1 MNRMKKLLASILA
14 VSTCISMLAC
24 TVTATDVAL
33 QPDAQSITV
42 GSETETVDLTTGW
55 RYLDNNT
62 DPAGDAAA
70 AGYDRLSW
78 TRADY
83 DDSSWKTAAGTF
95 GAKNGGIA
103 NLGAGYTDVDFTPS
117 VLLNQYINGVSG
129 DDIPA
134 FFFRTTFQVK
144 DASAITKLLGTLYY
158 DDAAIVYV
166 NGEKVA
172 SFDEPNGGYASN
184 LSYGGSNAGAPKTG
198 EIAVS
203 NPTMLVDGTNVLA
216 VELHQGRASSSDIYL
231 AVKELTASAEPE
243 SNELEVDSL
252 TVNIGATEDCLGIT
266 WYDTS
271 SEAAVLHFDGKD
283 YTAEVKQAS
292 KTGYYVNH
300 VDLSGLKASTK
311 YTYTISAGGKT
322 SKEYSYQ
329 TPAFGGDSFSF
340 AAVGD
345 PQLYYSSLDK
355 NIEGWTK
362 TVNEVL
368 SDGTDYSFLFSLGDQ
383 INEYYAADGSNLS
396 KVETEYS
403 GFFRNENLSS
413 IALATL
419 VGNHD
424 NGNNSTLYTEH
435 FQMPGV
441 TSYGQNREGDGDYSF
456 TYGGVQFMVLNT
468 SNLSIADHK
477 AFLEETLKKNPDA
490 NWNVVCFHK
499 SMYSVASHV
508 TEDDIVQL
516 RTGLSPI
523 FKQLGIDVVLQGHD
537 HVYARSYIMGGEDGM
552 TADVQKTEDG
562 KALTDIYQPD
572 GVQYVTLNSGSGSKF
587 YNITNEA
594 FTYTAV
600 QNQEKVPNYSK
611 VEVTPDTFTVTTYRT
626 SDQSVVDT
634 FTLHKKAESKEL
646 NVEDLVVNIG
656 ATEDTVTVSWYDQNN
671 TDETL
676 TFDGKEYK
684 ASAAAVD
691 KKGYYVHR
699 AEVSGLKEKS
709 DYTYTIQCGEKTTKE
724 YSYHTGSFGDSF
736 TFAAVGDPQLYAKSL
751 SSNIEGWTKTVNEV
765 LSDGTDYS
773 FLFSMG
779 DQINEYYAADGSN
792 VDKVESEYTGFFT
805 PDGLSS
811 MALATAVGNHDNG
824 NNSKLYTDHF
834 SLPNTTDYGAV
845 GTGDGDYSFTY
856 GGVQF
861 MVLNTSNLSIAEH
874 KAFLEET
881 LKNNPNANWNVV
893 CFHKS
898 MYSVASHVTEDD
910 IVQLRTGLS
919 PIFKQLGIDVVLQG
933 HDHVYARSYIMG
945 GEDGMTAD
953 VQKTEDGKALT
964 DIYQPDG
971 VQYVTLN
978 SGSGSKF
985 YNITNEAFTY
995 TAVQN
1000 QEKVPNYSKVEVTPD
1015 TFTVTTYRT
1024 SDQSVV
1030 DTFTLHKDQKK
1041 DPENPDQPEEPE
1053 KPEKQPCDGGD
1064 KCPSKV
1070 FTDVDQ
1076 KEYYHEAVDQLY
1088 TDGIMVGCGNGHYGV
1103 GEPMTRGMIVS
1114 VLYRM
1119 AGSPEVTGTTSFTD
1133 LQKGAYYVN
1142 AVTWAAENGVA
1153 YGISETEFAPEQSAT
1168 RQQMAAFLYR
1178 YAKLQGMDVSKQDDL
1193 SAYKDIGTVDQYAKP
1208 AVAWAVEN
1216 GILFGTEKDTLSPN
1230 MTLPREQC
1238 AAMIYRLRNA
1248 A

>member
-1 MNRMKKLLASILA
+1 MNRIKKLLASILA
-14 VSTCISMLAC
+14 VTTCISMLAC
-24 TVTATDVAL
+24 TVSATDVEL
-33 QPDAQSITV
+33 QPSVQTVTV

-70 AGYDRLSW
+70 EGYDRLSW
-78 TRADY
+78 TKADY

-117 VLLNQYINGVSG
+117 VLLSQYIGGVSG
-129 DDIPA
+129 DDIPT
-134 FFFRTTFQVK
+134 FFFRTTFQVR
-144 DASAITKLLGTLYY
+144 DASAVTKLLGTLYY

-166 NGEKVA
+166 NGKKVA
-172 SFDEPNGGYASN
+172 SFDEPSGGYASN

-198 EIAVS
+198 EIAVTDTS
-203 NPTMLVDGTNVLA
+203 MLVDGTNVLA

-231 AVKELTASAEPE
+231 AVKELTASTEPE
-243 SNELEVDSL
+243 SNELAVDSL

-266 WYDTS
+266 WYDTNS
-271 SEAAVLHFDGKD
+271 DAAVLHFGGKD

-300 VDLSGLKASTK
+300 VDLSGLEPSTK
-311 YTYTISAGGKT
+311 YTYTISVGGKT
-322 SKEYSYQ
+322 SKEYSYE
-329 TPAFGGDSFSF
+329 TPAFGTESFSF

-345 PQLYYSSLDK
+345 PQLYANNLDA

-368 SDGTDYSFLFSLGDQ
+368 TDGTDYSFLFSLGDQ
-383 INEYYAADGSNLS
+383 INEYYAADGSNLD

-403 GFFRNENLSS
+403 GFFNNENLSS

-508 TEDDIVQL
+508 TEGDIVQL

-634 FTLHKKAESKEL
+634 FTLHKE
-646 NVEDLVVNIG
+646 
-656 ATEDTVTVSWYDQNN
+656 
-671 TDETL
+671 
-676 TFDGKEYK
+676 
-684 ASAAAVD
+684 
-691 KKGYYVHR
+691 
-699 AEVSGLKEKS
+699 
-709 DYTYTIQCGEKTTKE
+709 
-724 YSYHTGSFGDSF
+724 
-736 TFAAVGDPQLYAKSL
+736 
-751 SSNIEGWTKTVNEV
+751 
-765 LSDGTDYS
+765 
-773 FLFSMG
+773 
-779 DQINEYYAADGSN
+779 
-792 VDKVESEYTGFFT
+792 
-805 PDGLSS
+805 
-811 MALATAVGNHDNG
+811 
-824 NNSKLYTDHF
+824 
-834 SLPNTTDYGAV
+834 
-845 GTGDGDYSFTY
+845 
-856 GGVQF
+856 
-861 MVLNTSNLSIAEH
+861 
-874 KAFLEET
+874 
-881 LKNNPNANWNVV
+881 
-893 CFHKS
+893 
-898 MYSVASHVTEDD
+898 
-910 IVQLRTGLS
+910 
-919 PIFKQLGIDVVLQG
+919 
-933 HDHVYARSYIMG
+933 
-945 GEDGMTAD
+945 
-953 VQKTEDGKALT
+953 
-964 DIYQPDG
+964 
-971 VQYVTLN
+971 
-978 SGSGSKF
+978 
-985 YNITNEAFTY
+985 
-995 TAVQN
+995 
-1000 QEKVPNYSKVEVTPD
+1000 
-1015 TFTVTTYRT
+1015 
-1024 SDQSVV
+1024 
-1030 DTFTLHKDQKK
+1030 KK
-1041 DPENPDQPEEPE
+1041 DPENPDQPEDPE
-1053 KPEKQPCDGGD
+1053 KKPCDGGD

-1088 TDGIMVGCGNGHYGV
+1088 TKGIMIGCAEDSYGV
-1103 GEPMTRGMIVS
+1103 GLPMTRGMIVT

-1119 AGSPEVTGTTSFTD
+1119 AGSPEVTGTTRFTD
-1133 LQKGAYYVN
+1133 LQKDADYEK
-1142 AVTWAAENGVA
+1142 AVMWAEGNGIA
-1153 YGISETEFAPEQSAT
+1153 QGLSETQFAPEQTAT

-1178 YAKLQGMDVSKQDDL
+1178 YAKLQGMDVSSQKDLGGYVDYEKVDD
-1193 SAYKDIGTVDQYAKP
+1193 YAKP
-1208 AVAWAVEN
+1208 AMAWAVDT
-1216 GILFGTEKDTLSPN
+1216 GIILGTEKNTLSPR

-1238 AAMIYRLRNA
+1238 ATMLYRLLKA
-1248 A
+1248 V

>member
-1 MNRMKKLLASILA
+1 MNRIKKLLASILA
-14 VSTCISMLAC
+14 VTTCISMLAC
-24 TVTATDVAL
+24 TVSATDVEL
-33 QPDAQSITV
+33 QPSVQTVTV
-42 GSETETVDLTTGW
+42 GSETETVDLNTGW

-70 AGYDRLSW
+70 EGYDRLSW
-78 TRADY
+78 TKADY

-95 GAKNGGIA
+95 GAKKGGIA

-117 VLLNQYINGVSG
+117 VLLSQYINGNSG

-134 FFFRTTFQVK
+134 FFFRTTFRVE
-144 DASAITKLLGTLYY
+144 DAGAVTKLLGTLYY

-172 SFDEPNGGYASN
+172 SFDEPDGGYASN
-184 LSYGGSNAGAPKTG
+184 LSYGGSNEGAPKTG
-198 EIAVS
+198 EIAVTDTS
-203 NPTMLVDGTNVLA
+203 MLVDGTNVLA
-216 VELHQGRASSSDIYL
+216 VELHQGRAASSDIYL
-231 AVKELTASAEPE
+231 AVEKLTASTEPE
-243 SNELEVDSL
+243 SNELAVDSL

-266 WYDTS
+266 WYDTNPD
-271 SEAAVLHFDGKD
+271 AAVLHFGGKD
-283 YTAEVKQAS
+283 YTADVKPAS

-300 VDLSGLKASTK
+300 VDLSGLEPSTK
-311 YTYTISAGGKT
+311 YTYTISVGGKT
-322 SKEYSYQ
+322 SKEYSYE
-329 TPAFGGDSFSF
+329 TPAFGTESFSF

-345 PQLYYSSLDK
+345 PQLYAKSLNV

-362 TVNEVL
+362 TVNEIL
-368 SDGTDYSFLFSLGDQ
+368 ADGTDYSFLFSLGDQ
-383 INEYYAADGSNLS
+383 INEYYAADGSNLE
-396 KVETEYS
+396 KVEKEYS
-403 GFFRNENLSS
+403 GFFNNENLSS

-477 AFLEETLKKNPDA
+477 TFLEETLKKNPDA

-508 TEDDIVQL
+508 TEPDIEAL
-516 RTGLSPI
+516 RNGLSPI

-537 HVYARSYIMGGEDGM
+537 HVYARSYIMGGENGM

-562 KALTDIYQPD
+562 KALTDIYAPD

-587 YNITNEA
+587 YKITNEA

-626 SDQSVVDT
+626 TDQSVVDT
-634 FTLHKKAESKEL
+634 FTLHKEAESKEL
-646 NVEDLVVNIG
+646 KVEDLVVNIG

-676 TFDGKEYK
+676 TFGGKTYK
-684 ASAAAVD
+684 ASVAEVD

-699 AEVSGLKEKS
+699 AQVTGLTEKS

-724 YSYHTGSFGDSF
+724 YKYHTGSFGETFS
-736 TFAAVGDPQLYAKSL
+736 FAAVGDPQLYAKSL
-751 SSNIEGWTKTVNEV
+751 DANIEGWTKTVDKI
-765 LSDGTDYS
+765 LTDGTDYS

-805 PDGLSS
+805 PEGLSS

-834 SLPNTTDYGAV
+834 SLPNTTVYGSV
-845 GTGDGDYSFTY
+845 GSGDGDYYFTY
-856 GGVQF
+856 GGVLF
-861 MVLNTSNLSIAEH
+861 MTLNTSNLSVAEH
-874 KAFLEET
+874 KEFLKTT
-881 LKNNPNANWNVV
+881 LAKNPDANWNVV

-898 MYSVASHVTEDD
+898 MYSVASHVTEPD
-910 IVQLRTGLS
+910 IEALRNGLS

-945 GEDGMTAD
+945 GENGMTAD

-964 DIYQPDG
+964 DIYAPDG

-985 YNITNEAFTY
+985 YKITNEAFTY

-1024 SDQSVV
+1024 TDQSVV
-1030 DTFTLHKDQKK
+1030 DTFTLHKEKK
-1041 DPENPDQPEEPE
+1041 EPENPDQPE
-1053 KPEKQPCDGGD
+1053 KKHASD
-1064 KCPSKV
+1064 V

-1076 KEYYHEAVDQLY
+1076 NAYYYEAVDQLY
-1088 TDGIMVGCGNGHYGV
+1088 SKGIMIGCADDSYGV
-1103 GEPMTRGMIVS
+1103 GRPMTRGMVVT

-1119 AGSPEVTGTTSFTD
+1119 AGEPEVTGATRFTD
-1133 LQKGAYYVN
+1133 LQKDAYYEK
-1142 AVTWAAENGVA
+1142 AVMWAEKNGIA
-1153 YGISETEFAPEQSAT
+1153 QGISETQFAPDQTTT
-1168 RQQMAAFLYR
+1168 RQQMVAFLYR
-1178 YAKLQGMDVSKQDDL
+1178 YAKLQGMDVSSRKDL
-1193 SAYKDIGTVDQYAKP
+1193 SNYVDYEKVHDYAKP
-1208 AVAWAVEN
+1208 AMAWAVEN
-1216 GILFGTEKDTLSPN
+1216 GIVLGTEKNTLSPR

-1238 AAMIYRLRNA
+1238 ATMLYRLLKA

>member
-24 TVTATDVAL
+24 TVSATDVAL

-144 DASAITKLLGTLYY
+144 DASAVTKLLGTLYY

-203 NPTMLVDGTNVLA
+203 NPTMLVNGTNVLA

-231 AVKELTASAEPE
+231 AVSELTASAEPE

-271 SEAAVLHFDGKD
+271 SEAAVLHFEGKD
-283 YTAEVKQAS
+283 YTAEVKPAS

-345 PQLYYSSLDK
+345 PQLYYSSLDQ

-368 SDGTDYSFLFSLGDQ
+368 SDGTNYSFLFSLGDQ

-508 TEDDIVQL
+508 TE
-516 RTGLSPI
+516 G
-523 FKQLGIDVVLQGHD
+523 
-537 HVYARSYIMGGEDGM
+537 
-552 TADVQKTEDG
+552 
-562 KALTDIYQPD
+562 
-572 GVQYVTLNSGSGSKF
+572 
-587 YNITNEA
+587 
-594 FTYTAV
+594 
-600 QNQEKVPNYSK
+600 
-611 VEVTPDTFTVTTYRT
+611 
-626 SDQSVVDT
+626 
-634 FTLHKKAESKEL
+634 
-646 NVEDLVVNIG
+646 
-656 ATEDTVTVSWYDQNN
+656 
-671 TDETL
+671 
-676 TFDGKEYK
+676 
-684 ASAAAVD
+684 
-691 KKGYYVHR
+691 
-699 AEVSGLKEKS
+699 
-709 DYTYTIQCGEKTTKE
+709 
-724 YSYHTGSFGDSF
+724 
-736 TFAAVGDPQLYAKSL
+736 
-751 SSNIEGWTKTVNEV
+751 
-765 LSDGTDYS
+765 
-773 FLFSMG
+773 
-779 DQINEYYAADGSN
+779 
-792 VDKVESEYTGFFT
+792 
-805 PDGLSS
+805 
-811 MALATAVGNHDNG
+811 
-824 NNSKLYTDHF
+824 
-834 SLPNTTDYGAV
+834 
-845 GTGDGDYSFTY
+845 
-856 GGVQF
+856 
-861 MVLNTSNLSIAEH
+861 
-874 KAFLEET
+874 
-881 LKNNPNANWNVV
+881 
-893 CFHKS
+893 
-898 MYSVASHVTEDD
+898 D

-1142 AVTWAAENGVA
+1142 AVTWATENGVA

-1238 AAMIYRLRNA
+1238 AAMIYRLRDA

>member
-14 VSTCISMLAC
+14 VTTCISMLAC
-24 TVTATDVAL
+24 TVSATDVEL
-33 QPDAQSITV
+33 QPSVQTVTV

-62 DPAGDAAA
+62 DPAGDASAE
-70 AGYDRLSW
+70 GYDRLSW
-78 TRADY
+78 TKADY

-103 NLGAGYTDVDFTPS
+103 NLGAGYTDTDFTPS

-144 DASAITKLLGTLYY
+144 DAAAVTKLLGTLYY

-166 NGEKVA
+166 NGKKIA
-172 SFDEPNGGYASN
+172 SFDEPDGGYASN

-198 EIAVS
+198 EIAVTDTS
-203 NPTMLVDGTNVLA
+203 MLVDGTNVLA

-243 SNELEVDSL
+243 SNELAVDSL

-266 WYDTS
+266 WYDTNPD
-271 SEAAVLHFDGKD
+271 AAVLHFGGKD

-300 VDLSGLKASTK
+300 VDLSGLTPSTK
-311 YTYTISAGGKT
+311 YTYTISVGGKT
-322 SKEYSYQ
+322 SKEYSYE
-329 TPAFGGDSFSF
+329 TPAFGSDSFSF

-362 TVNEVL
+362 TVNEIL

-403 GFFRNENLSS
+403 GFFNNENLSS

-441 TSYGQNREGDGDYSF
+441 TSYGQNKEGDGDYSF

-468 SNLSIADHK
+468 SNLSIAEHK
-477 AFLEETLKKNPDA
+477 AFLEETLAKNPDA

-508 TEDDIVQL
+508 TEGDIVQL

-562 KALTDIYQPD
+562 KALTDIYAPD

-634 FTLHKKAESKEL
+634 FTLHKE
-646 NVEDLVVNIG
+646 
-656 ATEDTVTVSWYDQNN
+656 Q
-671 TDETL
+671 
-676 TFDGKEYK
+676 
-684 ASAAAVD
+684 
-691 KKGYYVHR
+691 
-699 AEVSGLKEKS
+699 
-709 DYTYTIQCGEKTTKE
+709 
-724 YSYHTGSFGDSF
+724 
-736 TFAAVGDPQLYAKSL
+736 
-751 SSNIEGWTKTVNEV
+751 
-765 LSDGTDYS
+765 
-773 FLFSMG
+773 
-779 DQINEYYAADGSN
+779 
-792 VDKVESEYTGFFT
+792 
-805 PDGLSS
+805 
-811 MALATAVGNHDNG
+811 
-824 NNSKLYTDHF
+824 
-834 SLPNTTDYGAV
+834 
-845 GTGDGDYSFTY
+845 
-856 GGVQF
+856 
-861 MVLNTSNLSIAEH
+861 
-874 KAFLEET
+874 
-881 LKNNPNANWNVV
+881 
-893 CFHKS
+893 
-898 MYSVASHVTEDD
+898 
-910 IVQLRTGLS
+910 
-919 PIFKQLGIDVVLQG
+919 
-933 HDHVYARSYIMG
+933 
-945 GEDGMTAD
+945 
-953 VQKTEDGKALT
+953 
-964 DIYQPDG
+964 
-971 VQYVTLN
+971 
-978 SGSGSKF
+978 
-985 YNITNEAFTY
+985 
-995 TAVQN
+995 
-1000 QEKVPNYSKVEVTPD
+1000 
-1015 TFTVTTYRT
+1015 
-1024 SDQSVV
+1024 
-1030 DTFTLHKDQKK
+1030 
-1041 DPENPDQPEEPE
+1041 
-1053 KPEKQPCDGGD
+1053 QPCDGGD

-1076 KEYYHEAVDQLY
+1076 KDYYHEAVDQLY
-1088 TDGIMVGCGNGHYGV
+1088 LDGIMVGCGNGHYGV
-1103 GEPMTRGMIVS
+1103 GAPMTRGMIVS

-1119 AGSPEVTGTTSFTD
+1119 AGSPRVTGTSKFTD
-1133 LQKGAYYVN
+1133 LQKGAYYEQ
-1142 AVTWAAENGVA
+1142 AVTWAEENGIA
-1153 YGISETEFAPEQSAT
+1153 YGVSKTEFAPDQATT

-1178 YAKLQGMDVSKQDDL
+1178 YAKLKGMDVSGQNDL
-1193 SAYKDIGTVDQYAKP
+1193 SAFRDSGAVDAYAKT
-1208 AVAWAVEN
+1208 AVAWAVDS
-1216 GILFGTEKDTLSPN
+1216 GIIFGTETDTLSPN

-1238 AAMIYRLRNA
+1238 AAMLYRFMKKA
-1248 A
+1248 

>member
-14 VSTCISMLAC
+14 VTTCISMLAC
-24 TVTATDVAL
+24 TVSATDVEL
-33 QPDAQSITV
+33 QPSVQTVTV

-62 DPAGDAAA
+62 DPAGDASAE
-70 AGYDRLSW
+70 GYDRLSW
-78 TRADY
+78 TKADY

-103 NLGAGYTDVDFTPS
+103 NLGAGYTDTDFTPS

-144 DASAITKLLGTLYY
+144 DAAAVTKLLGTLCY

-166 NGEKVA
+166 NGKKIA
-172 SFDEPNGGYASN
+172 SFDEPDGGYASN

-198 EIAVS
+198 EIAVTDTS
-203 NPTMLVDGTNVLA
+203 MLVDGTNVLA

-231 AVKELTASAEPE
+231 AVKELTASTELE
-243 SNELEVDSL
+243 SNELAVDSL

-266 WYDTS
+266 WYDTNPD
-271 SEAAVLHFDGKD
+271 AAVLHFGGKD

-300 VDLSGLKASTK
+300 VDLSGLPPSTK
-311 YTYTISAGGKT
+311 YTYTISVGGKT
-322 SKEYSYQ
+322 SKEYTYE
-329 TPAFGGDSFSF
+329 TPAFGSDRFSF

-383 INEYYAADGSNLS
+383 INEYYAADGSNLD

-403 GFFRNENLSS
+403 GFFNNENLSS

-441 TSYGQNREGDGDYSF
+441 TSYGQNKEGDGDYSF

-468 SNLSIADHK
+468 SNLSIAEHK
-477 AFLEETLKKNPDA
+477 AFLEETLKSNPDA

-508 TEDDIVQL
+508 TEGDIVQL

-562 KALTDIYQPD
+562 KALTDIYAPD

-611 VEVTPDTFTVTTYRT
+611 VSVTPDTFTVTTYRT

-634 FTLHKKAESKEL
+634 FTLHKE
-646 NVEDLVVNIG
+646 
-656 ATEDTVTVSWYDQNN
+656 Q
-671 TDETL
+671 
-676 TFDGKEYK
+676 
-684 ASAAAVD
+684 
-691 KKGYYVHR
+691 
-699 AEVSGLKEKS
+699 
-709 DYTYTIQCGEKTTKE
+709 
-724 YSYHTGSFGDSF
+724 
-736 TFAAVGDPQLYAKSL
+736 
-751 SSNIEGWTKTVNEV
+751 
-765 LSDGTDYS
+765 
-773 FLFSMG
+773 
-779 DQINEYYAADGSN
+779 
-792 VDKVESEYTGFFT
+792 
-805 PDGLSS
+805 
-811 MALATAVGNHDNG
+811 
-824 NNSKLYTDHF
+824 
-834 SLPNTTDYGAV
+834 
-845 GTGDGDYSFTY
+845 
-856 GGVQF
+856 
-861 MVLNTSNLSIAEH
+861 
-874 KAFLEET
+874 
-881 LKNNPNANWNVV
+881 
-893 CFHKS
+893 
-898 MYSVASHVTEDD
+898 
-910 IVQLRTGLS
+910 
-919 PIFKQLGIDVVLQG
+919 
-933 HDHVYARSYIMG
+933 
-945 GEDGMTAD
+945 
-953 VQKTEDGKALT
+953 
-964 DIYQPDG
+964 
-971 VQYVTLN
+971 
-978 SGSGSKF
+978 
-985 YNITNEAFTY
+985 
-995 TAVQN
+995 
-1000 QEKVPNYSKVEVTPD
+1000 
-1015 TFTVTTYRT
+1015 
-1024 SDQSVV
+1024 
-1030 DTFTLHKDQKK
+1030 
-1041 DPENPDQPEEPE
+1041 
-1053 KPEKQPCDGGD
+1053 QPCDGGD

-1076 KEYYHEAVDQLY
+1076 KDYYHEAVDQLY
-1088 TDGIMVGCGNGHYGV
+1088 LDGIMVGCGNGHYGV

-1119 AGSPEVTGTTSFTD
+1119 AGSPQVTGTSKFTD
-1133 LQKGAYYVN
+1133 LQKGAYYEQ
-1142 AVTWAAENGVA
+1142 AVTWAEENGIA
-1153 YGISETEFAPEQSAT
+1153 YGVSKTEFAPDQATT

-1178 YAKLQGMDVSKQDDL
+1178 YAKLKGMDVSGQNDL
-1193 SAYKDIGTVDQYAKP
+1193 SAFRDSGAVDAYAKT
-1208 AVAWAVEN
+1208 AVAWAVDS
-1216 GILFGTEKDTLSPN
+1216 GIIFGTETDTLSPN

-1238 AAMIYRLRNA
+1238 AAMLYRFMKTA
-1248 A
+1248 

>member
-1 MNRMKKLLASILA
+1 MTSLNRMKKLLASILA
-14 VSTCISMLAC
+14 ATTCISMLTCAA
-24 TVTATDVAL
+24 TATDVEL
-33 QPDAQSITV
+33 QPNVQAVVV

-62 DPAGDAAA
+62 DPAGDSAT

-78 TRADY
+78 TKADY
-83 DDSSWKTAAGTF
+83 DDSSWKTAAGRF
-95 GAKNGGIA
+95 GAKRGAIADLGG
-103 NLGAGYTDVDFTPS
+103 GCTPD
-117 VLLNQYINGVSG
+117 VLLNQYIDGNSG

-144 DASAITKLLGTLYY
+144 DAAAVTKLQGQLLY

-166 NGEKVA
+166 NGVKVA
-172 SFDEPNGGYASN
+172 AFDEPDGGFSSN
-184 LSYGGSNAGAPKTG
+184 LAYGGSNAGDPKTG
-198 EIAVS
+198 EISVNDTS
-203 NPTMLVDGTNVLA
+203 MLVNGTNVLA

-231 AVKELTASAEPE
+231 AVNEFAASAEAE
-243 SNELEVDSL
+243 SDALEVDSL

-271 SEAAVLHFDGKD
+271 DQAAVLHFGGKD
-283 YTAEVKQAS
+283 YTATVKQAS
-292 KTGYYVNH
+292 KTGFYVNH
-300 VDLSGLKASTK
+300 VELSGLTPSTK

-322 SKEYSYQ
+322 SKEYTYE
-329 TPAFGGDSFSF
+329 TPAFGSDSFSF

-345 PQLYYSSLDK
+345 PQLYAKSLDA

-383 INEYYAADGSNLS
+383 INEYYAADGSNLD
-396 KVETEYS
+396 KVEAEYS
-403 GFFRNENLSS
+403 GFFNNESLSS

-424 NGNNSTLYTEH
+424 NCNNSTLYTEH

-441 TSYGQNREGDGDYSF
+441 TSYGQNKEGDGDYSF

-477 AFLEETLKKNPDA
+477 AFLEETLKKNPNA

-499 SMYSVASHV
+499 SMYSVAKHV

-523 FKQLGIDVVLQGHD
+523 FKELGIDVVLQGHD

-552 TADVQKTEDG
+552 TADVQKNADG
-562 KALTDIYQPD
+562 TALNDIYEPD

-587 YNITNEA
+587 YSITNEA

-611 VEVTPDTFTVTTYRT
+611 VSVTPDTFSVTTYRT

-656 ATEDTVTVSWYDQNN
+656 ATEDTVTVSWYDQ
-671 TDETL
+671 TDADETL
-676 TFDGKEYK
+676 TFGGKEYK
-684 ASAAAVD
+684 ASATAVD
-691 KKGYYVHR
+691 KTGYYVHR
-699 AEVSGLKEKS
+699 AEVTGLTEKT
-709 DYTYTIQCGEKTTKE
+709 DYAYTIQCGEKTSKE
-724 YSYHTGSFGDSF
+724 YTYHTGSFGETFS
-736 TFAAVGDPQLYAKSL
+736 FAAVGDPQLYAKSL
-751 SSNIEGWTKTVNEV
+751 DVNIEGWSKTVDEIQK
-765 LSDGTDYS
+765 DGTDYS

-792 VDKVESEYTGFFT
+792 MEKVESEYTGFFT
-805 PDGLSS
+805 PEGLSS

-834 SLPNTTDYGAV
+834 SLPNTTDYGEV
-845 GTGDGDYSFTY
+845 GTGDGDYYFTY
-856 GGVQF
+856 GGVLF
-861 MVLNTSNLSIAEH
+861 MTLNTSNLSIAEH

-881 LKNNPNANWNVV
+881 LKKNPDANWNVV
-893 CFHKS
+893 SFHKS

-910 IVQLRTGLS
+910 IVALRTGLS
-919 PIFKQLGIDVVLQG
+919 PIFKELGIDVVLQG

-945 GEDGMTAD
+945 GQDGMTAD

-964 DIYQPDG
+964 DIYAPDG

-1000 QEKVPNYSKVEVTPD
+1000 QEKVPNYSKVFVTPE

-1030 DTFTLHKDQKK
+1030 DTFTLHKEQK
-1041 DPENPDQPEEPE
+1041 
-1053 KPEKQPCDGGD
+1053 PCDGGD
-1064 KCPSKV
+1064 KCPTKG
-1070 FTDVDQ
+1070 FKDVDQ
-1076 KEYYHEAVDQLY
+1076 TKYYHEAVDQLY
-1088 TDGIMVGCGNGHYGV
+1088 TDGVMVGYNDTTYGI
-1103 GEPMTRGMIVS
+1103 GKPMTRGMVVT

-1119 AGSPEVTGTTSFTD
+1119 AGSPEVTGTATFTD
-1133 LQKGAYYVN
+1133 LRKGAFYEK
-1142 AVTWAAENGVA
+1142 AVIWAAENGIA
-1153 YGISETEFAPEQSAT
+1153 QGYDKNTFAPDQIIS

-1178 YAKLQGMDVSKQDDL
+1178 YAKLQGMDVTGQNDL
-1193 SAYKDIGTVDQYAKP
+1193 GNFRDNGDVGSYAKT
-1208 AVAWAVEN
+1208 AMAWAVDA
-1216 GILFGTEKDTLSPN
+1216 GIIQGTTSDTLSPKA
-1230 MTLPREQC
+1230 TLPREQC
-1238 AAMIYRLRNA
+1238 AVMLYRLGKA